1 MQEIKEASSEDQA
14 KECWE
19 EEVLNPSLK
28 RHGERKP
35 NFQTVSLEEIN
46 RLYSPSDVAEI
57 DFERDIAFP
66 GQFPYTRGIHAT
78 GHRGKLWTMRQFA
91 GFGTPEETN
100 ARFRYLLREGQTGL
114 SVAYDLPALMGY
126 DADSPLS
133 EGEVGKCG
141 VAVSSLADMEA
152 LFEDIPLEGVT
163 VSQTINA
170 PASVFLAMYLVVAE
184 KQGADWKKISGTLQ
198 NDILKEYIAQKEWI
212 YPIRCAMK
220 LVVDTLEFCTKH
232 VPRYNP
238 ISVSGYHIR
247 EAGAT
252 ALQELAF
259 TLRDGIEYVEWG
271 LRAGLD
277 IEEFVPRISF
287 FFNAHNDF
295 LAHIAHS
302 LAPPRTSATPI
313 RAPPAPHHHPTLHS
327 PLPTPTP

>member
-14 KECWE
+14 KERWE
-19 EEVLNPSLK
+19 EEVLKPSLK

-46 RLYSPSDVAEI
+46 RLYTRSDLADV
-57 DFERDIAFP
+57 DFDRDVAFP

-100 ARFRYLLREGQTGL
+100 ERFKYLLREGQTGL

-152 LFEDIPLEGVT
+152 LFEGIPLEGVT

-170 PASVFLAMYLVVAE
+170 PASVFLAM
-184 KQGADWKKISGTLQ
+184 
-198 NDILKEYIAQKEWI
+198 
-212 YPIRCAMK
+212 
-220 LVVDTLEFCTKH
+220 
-232 VPRYNP
+232 
-238 ISVSGYHIR
+238 
-247 EAGAT
+247 
-252 ALQELAF
+252 
-259 TLRDGIEYVEWG
+259 
-271 LRAGLD
+271 
-277 IEEFVPRISF
+277 
-287 FFNAHNDF
+287 
-295 LAHIAHS
+295 
-302 LAPPRTSATPI
+302 
-313 RAPPAPHHHPTLHS
+313 
-327 PLPTPTP
+327 